1 MKRTLLL
8 AALVLFAFV
17 STQAQTL
24 DEVLEKHYKAT
35 GQEKVE
41 SVKTISVKAKMSMM
55 GMDMPMTIQMKKPDK
70 FRTENEVMGQK
81 VIAGFDGEK
90 GWMKNP
96 MAGSGITDLG
106 GAELK
111 KAMNEANILES
122 SLFNYTKKG
131 YSAELIGKV
140 SSDGEPAY
148 RVKLTKDDGSVE
160 DYYINA
166 DNYLVS
172 KVKAKVK
179 SMGQTVDVETK
190 VLEYKDFNGI
200 KVGVKMEVENPMGTI
215 SMVLEDVKLD
225 EEMDDAIFARPSE

>member
-1 MKRTLLL
+1 MKCTVLL

-41 SVKTISVKAKMSMM
+41 SVKTIFVKAKMSMM

-96 MAGSGITDLG
+96 MAPIDMLF
-106 GAELK
+106 L
-111 KAMNEANILES
+111 MDPCIL
-122 SLFNYTKKG
+122 
-131 YSAELIGKV
+131 
-140 SSDGEPAY
+140 
-148 RVKLTKDDGSVE
+148 
-160 DYYINA
+160 
-166 DNYLVS
+166 
-172 KVKAKVK
+172 
-179 SMGQTVDVETK
+179 
-190 VLEYKDFNGI
+190 
-200 KVGVKMEVENPMGTI
+200 
-215 SMVLEDVKLD
+215 
-225 EEMDDAIFARPSE
+225 